1 MAIAQRWSPG
11 RVIGDRYRIDRF
23 LAEGGSGEVYAAQN
37 VWTGRPVA
45 VKRLLPDRQAD
56 ATLVERFLVEGRIGG
71 RVEHPNI
78 VDVLE
83 MGREVDDGSMFI
95 VQELLRGESL
105 RSVIERRGQLAVRE
119 ALDLIVPILGA
130 LVAVHQQGIVHRD
143 VKPDNIFVLVSPF
156 GQQIPKLLDFG
167 IAKVSQEDTLTK
179 AGSVMGTLGY
189 MSPEQLASSEEVD
202 RRADLWS
209 MGIVMYELLS
219 GAHPFEADTYVAA
232 MFKIMHR
239 QVPELHTFVPG
250 CPRGLSDLIQKSL
263 RKNRH
268 ERPDSALALLEELLR
283 WSRQEPDEFLR
294 TLVIRHRLS
303 IPSSLE
309 QRLLGADA
317 APLPVVRVAASGGS
331 AQGPSSAGGRLRA
344 NDAPESADRE
354 SCSSRGRRGAIE
366 AEPPSVHFGEE
377 EMPSGLLES
386 LGSSRE
392 AAGSVPGAS
401 GLISLVSDDD
411 DDAPESVASPLQLK
425 SYAHLAEEAYA
436 RNDFVEAFG
445 VADIAVTTAR
455 GSRETQADMRLVQ
468 ARASFWLG
476 DASAQESY
484 AEDALRLAAKGSRTS
499 FLAAGELAFACSTLG
514 NLDTLLAL
522 ADTMAHSQAEGP
534 ALPDYLVACCRL
546 GVALER
552 VGWPEHVERVL
563 GRVQE
568 DLHTHGSTVAEVRAW
583 TLRLRAELADRAGD
597 HAHSLALT
605 RDAARA
611 FMEHGDERWACV
623 CDGHAA
629 REVILL
635 GGYRLARA
643 DLPKAIERAASLNL
657 AQASMMRLDFGL
669 AEARDGDLP
678 SAIERLQSGMA
689 NIGPASNWR
698 QRSAGHRY
706 LAEAFAASG
715 RLDEAEQEV
724 RSALA
729 LAEPSPALRAQALGL
744 LADILLKTPRH
755 IEAFMAASQAVEIL
769 VSVGVAEDEARI
781 RLVYA
786 MALDAMGHGR
796 NAREAYDGAR
806 RRLLAR
812 ADRISDPEWRRSFL
826 EKVGD
831 HVRTLSLA
839 AERCLSSSQPP
850 AES

>member
-1 MAIAQRWSPG
+1 MAITQRWAPG

-45 VKRLLPDRQAD
+45 VKRLLPDRQVD

-105 RSVIERRGQLAVRE
+105 RSVIDRRGQLAVRE

-209 MGIVMYELLS
+209 LGIVMYELLS

-250 CPRGLSDLIQKSL
+250 CPKGLSDLVQKSL
-263 RKNRH
+263 CKSRH
-268 ERPDSALALLEELLR
+268 DRPDSALALLEELLR
-283 WSRQEPDEFLR
+283 WSRQQSDEFLR

-303 IPSSLE
+303 LPSSLE

-317 APLPVVRVAASGGS
+317 APLPIVRVATSGS
-331 AQGPSSAGGRLRA
+331 SQGQSSAGGRLRA

-354 SCSSRGRRGAIE
+354 ARSSRRRGGATE

-386 LGSSRE
+386 LGFSRGE
-392 AAGSVPGAS
+392 VESVPGAR
-401 GLISLVSDDD
+401 GLISLVDE
-411 DDAPESVASPLQLK
+411 DDAPESVAGPLQLR

-455 GSRETQADMRLVQ
+455 GSVETQADMRLVQ

-522 ADTMAHSQAEGP
+522 ADNMAQSQAAGH

-568 DLHTHGSTVAEVRAW
+568 DLHAHGSTVAEVRAW

-605 RDAARA
+605 HDAARA
-611 FMEHGDERWACV
+611 FMGHGDERWACL

-643 DLPKAIERAASLNL
+643 ELPKAIERAASLNL
-657 AQASMMRLDFGL
+657 AQASMMRLDLGL

-812 ADRISDPEWRRSFL
+812 ADRISDPEWRNSFL
-826 EKVGD
+826 AKVRD
-831 HVRTLSLA
+831 HERTLSLA

-850 AES
+850 VEG